1 MGDIVNTA
9 SRLEALTKEY
19 TAQLVAPGEVVDAA
33 GAGLSAFKVE
43 EVRVGRREESMTVR
57 IVDDASGLST

>member
-1 MGDIVNTA
+1 MLI
-9 SRLEALTKEY
+9 
-19 TAQLVAPGEVVDAA
+19 PGEVVDAA

-43 EVRVGRREESMTVR
+43 EVWVGGREESMTVH

>member
-1 MGDIVNTA
+1 MGDIVNTT

-19 TAQLVAPGEVVDAA
+19 TAQLLVPGEVVDAA
-33 GAGLSAFKVE
+33 GADLSAFKVE
-43 EVRVGRREESMTVR
+43 EVRVGDREESMTVH

>member
-1 MGDIVNTA
+1 VGDIVNTT

-33 GAGLSAFKVE
+33 GAGLSAFKIE
-43 EVRVGRREESMTVR
+43 EVRVGGREESTTVH